1 MPTALIAD
9 DEIALA
15 EFLKTELAELWPE
28 LKIVALAYNGVDA
41 LRLIDETAPDIA
53 FLDIRMPG
61 LNGLEVASR
70 LVDADAAP
78 HMVFVTA
85 YDQYAVDAFE
95 REAVDYLLKP
105 PSRERLGKTLDKL
118 KRQLGDERH
127 TGSPMAGSGSGLGLG
142 SGAGPDPELL
152 AKLAGLLGQPAPGS
166 PRLEWIRAAH
176 GNETR
181 LIAVDEVVYFEARD
195 KYVSVFTADGESL
208 IRTPLREL
216 LDGLD
221 PARFWQVHRGTI
233 VAVRHIAGTV
243 RDFRGRTLVKLKTR
257 PDQLVVSRAYLH
269 LFKQM

>member
-28 LKIVALAYNGVDA
+28 LKIVALTYNGVDA

-61 LNGLEVASR
+61 LSGLEVASR

-118 KRQLGDERH
+118 KRKLGDERQ
-127 TGSPMAGSGSGLGLG
+127 TGSPLAGPGT
-142 SGAGPDPELL
+142 GAGPDPDLL

-243 RDFRGRTLVKLKTR
+243 RDFRGRTLIKLKTR

>member
-15 EFLKTELAELWPE
+15 EFLKAELAVLWPE
-28 LKIVALAYNGVDA
+28 LKVIELAHNGVDA
-41 LRLIDETAPDIA
+41 LREIDEQAPDIA

-61 LNGLEVASR
+61 LTGLDVAGKLAGS
-70 LVDADAAP
+70 DGAP
-78 HMVFVTA
+78 RIVFVTA

-105 PSRERLGKTLDKL
+105 PSRDRLGRTIDKL
-118 KRQLGDERH
+118 KRQLATPAEAPAAPSGD
-127 TGSPMAGSGSGLGLG
+127 
-142 SGAGPDPELL
+142 LL
-152 AKLAGLLGQPAPGS
+152 AQLTTLLRQAPATT
-166 PRLEWIRAAH
+166 RLDWIRAAH

-181 LIAVDEVVYFEARD
+181 LIAIDEVIYFEARD
-195 KYVSVFTADGESL
+195 KYVSVFTAEGESL
-208 IRTPLREL
+208 IRTPLKEL
-216 LDGLD
+216 LEGLD
-221 PARFWQVHRGTI
+221 PERFWQIHRGTI

-243 RDFRGRTLVKLKTR
+243 RDFRGRTLVKLKAL

>member
-41 LRLIDETAPDIA
+41 LRLIDDIAPDIA

-61 LNGLEVASR
+61 LSGLEVASR

-127 TGSPMAGSGSGLGLG
+127 TGSPMAG
-142 SGAGPDPELL
+142 PDPELL
-152 AKLAGLLGQPAPGS
+152 AKLAALLGQPTPSS

-257 PDQLVVSRAYLH
+257 ADQLVVSRAYLH